1 MSEGNGNGSAPDT
14 AEADAAVKHEDRAG
28 PPAMGYRELLARRG
42 VRPWL
47 LVTLAA
53 KLPVAMAPL
62 ALVFLVRDT
71 SGGYTLGAV
80 LGGAYVVGEVVG
92 APLLGARLHGT
103 RLRRELSLG
112 LLGGALAFAGLALCH
127 SAPPALAV
135 ALAFLAGAAPAAHAG
150 GLRALLVAAVPEHG
164 VPRALSVETTLTQGI
179 WAVAPAAV
187 AFLALSAAPGAP
199 LGLAACCAALA
210 AFGVRLLPDVGA
222 DQEQA
227 GQGSGQQVSRRRAL
241 AAGWP
246 VYLTSAA
253 AMALLATAELV
264 LPALLES
271 RGLQV
276 SWSGPLLTAF
286 SVASVVGGLLYGA
299 RRWPGGPRAQSLV
312 LLVAMAVFVAV
323 IAVLPGLVGI
333 AVGLILA
340 GAFKSGVMVTRNLS
354 LRERVPAGMLAAGYS
369 VMYAVQGVG
378 YSLTASLAALI
389 LANAEPGA
397 AVLCGAA
404 LTLLLTLVSASAERR
419 SHRAQ
424 SEAHGIP

>member
-1 MSEGNGNGSAPDT
+1 MSEGERRATDHGSAL
-14 AEADAAVKHEDRAG
+14 KQQDRG
-28 PPAMGYRELLARRG
+28 EPPAMGYRELLGRPG
-42 VRPWL
+42 IRPWL

-62 ALVFLVRDT
+62 ALVFLVRET

-92 APLLGARLHGT
+92 APLLGARLRGA

-112 LLGGALAFAGLALCH
+112 LLGGAGAFAGLAFCH

-135 ALAFLAGAAPAAHAG
+135 VLAFLAGAAPSAHAG

-164 VPRALSVETTLTQGI
+164 VARALSVETTLSQGI

-187 AFLALSAAPGAP
+187 AFLALGAAPGAP

-210 AFGVRLLPDVGA
+210 AVGVRMLPAA
-222 DQEQA
+222 DTDGEQA
-227 GQGSGQQVSRRRAL
+227 GQGAAEPPSRGRAL

-271 RGLQV
+271 RGLPV
-276 SWSGPLLTAF
+276 SWSGPLLTVF

-312 LLVAMAVFVAV
+312 LLVAMAAFVAL

-333 AVGLILA
+333 AVGLVLA

-369 VMYAVQGVG
+369 LMYAVQGVG
-378 YSLTASLAALI
+378 YSLTASLTAVI
-389 LANAEPGA
+389 LANAEPGT

-404 LTLLLTLVSASAERR
+404 LTLLLTLVSASAEYR
-419 SHRAQ
+419 SHGAQ
-424 SEAHGIP
+424 LEAPPDRL